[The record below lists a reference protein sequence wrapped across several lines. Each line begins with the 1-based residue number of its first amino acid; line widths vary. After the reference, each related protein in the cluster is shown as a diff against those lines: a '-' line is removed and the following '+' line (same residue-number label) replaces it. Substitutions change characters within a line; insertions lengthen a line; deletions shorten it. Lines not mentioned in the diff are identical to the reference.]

1 MKAVV
6 QRVAAASVSVAGEQV
21 SSIGR
26 GLCVLLG
33 ISRDDTERE
42 IDFMVRKILGL
53 RVFEGAEGRPW
64 SSSVAEARGEVL
76 CVSQFTL
83 QAVLK
88 GNKPDF
94 HLAMAGERAEPFYH
108 LFLERLRSAYS
119 PELVKDGKFGAL
131 MRVHIENDG
140 PVTIQIESPLPCAD
154 PKQIAKQEK
163 QQQRQQQTTPKV
175 KSAAASASE
184 QQDKPSGAE
193 EGSTARS
200 SD

>member
-1 MKAVV
+1 APADADD
-6 QRVAAASVSVAGEQV
+6 RARAAFTVCAVAGEQV

-94 HLAMAGERAEPFYH
+94 HLAMAGERAEPFYR
-108 LFLERLRSAYS
+108 LFLERLRSAYR
-119 PELVKDGKFGAL
+119 PELVKGGWEFGAL

-154 PKQIAKQEK
+154 PKQ
-163 QQQRQQQTTPKV
+163 V
-175 KSAAASASE
+175 N
-184 QQDKPSGAE
+184 
-193 EGSTARS
+193 
-200 SD
+200 

>member
-53 RVFEGAEGRPW
+53 RVFEGADGRPW

-154 PKQIAKQEK
+154 PKQSLM
-163 QQQRQQQTTPKV
+163 QQMWCCIGQHHARPPLSPHRARYKF
-175 KSAAASASE
+175 E
-184 QQDKPSGAE
+184 AE
-193 EGSTARS
+193 LT
-200 SD
+200 